1 MATRDDDSHRR
12 DYGRYPEDDRY
23 DRDRD
28 NQRYYDYD
36 DRSHDRRDDY
46 HRDYRDR
53 RYDSDPHRG
62 NYDSPRGPRRNNSG
76 LVAALI
82 GTIAVICVL
91 LVVFVLIKPGT
102 GGKKDS
108 GKAAGT
114 TSSVHLVNNSKQDST
129 QKGSEE
135 SENSGTTSS
144 KSDTSLSEDNVSA
157 TAASEVSDKLDDF
170 TFSLNDTVY
179 RLPMSY
185 NEFTGGE
192 WKIDADAGVDETE
205 EIAGKNAQN
214 FWVTNG
220 SQQIELYA
228 YNPTGDTRQLRDC
241 RIGGIVYHLRDGGTM
256 KIAKGI
262 SLDSTPD
269 DVITAFGNPTENSSN
284 SQKSHFIYETD
295 NGGKVDIELNRQD
308 SQESRIEMLYM
319 PVDGSD
325 NGDTSTDRP
334 SYLDDYKAPTQ
345 LSSDPTVTQF
355 RLDGDLYQLPC
366 PVSEFENN
374 GWTLNTSGKE
384 SVPGQS
390 QIGATLKKGQHSI
403 TVKLSNFDTKVCTL
417 ENSAVTWFD
426 IVSYKNSE
434 NQGDFAEFPGGIN
447 LGSSESKLD
456 STLTAFQKSTS
467 GSQLTWS
474 YDPKNVGNMRI
485 FYQMN
490 KPSGDYSVS
499 ITNENWN
506 Y

>member
-12 DYGRYPEDDRY
+12 DYGRYPEDDQY
-23 DRDRD
+23 DRDRED
-28 NQRYYDYD
+28 QRYYDYD
-36 DRSHDRRDDY
+36 DRAHDRRNDY
-46 HRDYRDR
+46 NRDNRDR
-53 RYDSDPHRG
+53 RYDSDLYRV

-82 GTIAVICVL
+82 GDIAVICVL
-91 LVVFVLIKPGT
+91 LVVVFVLIKPKQ
-102 GGKKDS
+102 GK
-108 GKAAGT
+108 
-114 TSSVHLVNNSKQDST
+114 
-129 QKGSEE
+129 E
-135 SENSGTTSS
+135 SDSGTTSGATSSAHLVNDS
-144 KSDTSLSEDNVSA
+144 KKEGAADSVNRRDTSSQADISSSKN
-157 TAASEVSDKLDDF
+157 TASTSTISGLSDKLDDF

-241 RIGGIVYHLRDGGTM
+241 SIGGIVYNLRDGGTM

-262 SLDSTPD
+262 SLESTPD

-319 PVDGSD
+319 PVDESD

-334 SYLDDYKAPTQ
+334 SYLDNYKAPTR

-355 RLDGDLYQLPC
+355 KLDGDLYQLPC

-403 TVKLSNFDTKVCTL
+403 TVKLSNFDTKACTP

-434 NQGDFAEFPGGIN
+434 NQGEFAEFPGGIN

-456 STLTAFQKSTS
+456 SVLTAFQKSTS

-485 FYQMN
+485 SYQMN
-490 KPSGDYSVS
+490 KSSGDYSVS